1 MNLVEFCEVNKRE
14 SLLTQWDDQRNNI
27 TKEEV
32 TYASHRKVWWRCA
45 AGHFW
50 ESEIKDRVNGET
62 GCPYCNNKKVLEG
75 FNDLAT
81 INPKIAGEWNH
92 ERNGELTPNGVTV
105 GSEKKVWWKC
115 KLGHEWQA
123 SVENRAIKGNACPY
137 CCGKKALAGFNDL
150 KTLYPEVASE
160 WCEELNVDVRV
171 DSVRPGSGRK
181 VWWRC
186 SEGHAWEARVFSR
199 TSKKRPGCPVCAGR
213 KKRG

>member
-14 SLLTQWDDQRNNI
+14 HLLMEWDNHRNKI

-45 AGHFW
+45 EGHFW
-50 ESEIKDRVNGET
+50 ESEVKERASGGT
-62 GCPYCNNKKVLEG
+62 GCPYCNNKKVLKG

-81 INPKIAGEWNH
+81 VNPTIAAEWNYDKN
-92 ERNGELTPNGVTV
+92 RGITPYDVTA

-115 KLGHEWQA
+115 SIGHEWQA
-123 SVENRAIKGNACPY
+123 NVENRAIKGNACPY
-137 CCGKKALAGFNDL
+137 CSGKKALAGFNDL

-160 WCEELNVDVRV
+160 WCEELNTDVRV
-171 DSVRPGSGRK
+171 DDIRPGSGRK

-186 SEGHAWEARVFSR
+186 QEGHVWEARVFSR
-199 TSKKRPGCPVCAGR
+199 TSNKRPGCPVCAGR
-213 KKRG
+213 KK